1 MLVEAL
7 NMLDVKTWREKW
19 EAMNRADIQSLREMT
34 IEESVKIYLSLC
46 QSIEPLI
53 EEARD
58 VFFEDRKAYLIELQG
73 RLRRFG
79 EWKRKQNGNCAEPA

>member
-1 MLVEAL
+1 
-7 NMLDVKTWREKW
+7 MLDVKSWREKW
-19 EAMNRADIQSLREMT
+19 EAMDRADIKSLREMT

-46 QSIEPLI
+46 HTIEPLT

-58 VFFEDRKAYLIELQG
+58 FFFANRKAYLVELQG